1 MAKSEK
7 VVLVSDERHVILDKW
22 YYEELINIST
32 RVDVLVTLISRNKYI
47 TIPELLA
54 ILDNAEGNRLLV
66 EMDQKAIAEKA
77 VAVKGDVEECEI

>member
-22 YYEELINIST
+22 YYEELINTAT
-32 RVDVLVTLISRNKYI
+32 RVDVLITLISRDKYI

-54 ILDNAEGNRLLV
+54 ILDDAKGNHLLA
-66 EMDQKAIAEKA
+66 EMDQKAVTE
-77 VAVKGDVEECEI
+77 KGDIEECEI

>member
-7 VVLVSDERHVILDKW
+7 VVLVSDDRHVILDKW

-54 ILDNAEGNRLLV
+54 ILDDAKGNHLLA
-66 EMDQKAIAEKA
+66 EMDQKAVTE
-77 VAVKGDVEECEI
+77 KGDIEECEM